1 VQLRGRR
8 NSEHKKNDIPFIFD
22 PMATEF
28 LRNMCKDMKHAVVE
42 GHGHWSDG
50 TTGICM
56 PTGRYAAVGQ
66 KGQQAQEKII
76 TLSN

>member
-1 VQLRGRR
+1 
-8 NSEHKKNDIPFIFD
+8 
-22 PMATEF
+22 MATEF

-50 TTGICM
+50 TTGIRM

-66 KGQQAQEKII
+66 QGQQAQ
-76 TLSN
+76 